1 MVLDEVSEGR
11 QCYILEA
18 RCSVGRDA
26 TVFAY
31 TTRGPRRLGADAAH
45 DERRGPGQDCGQG
58 HHLLPRHVQSLVEE
72 AEQLQRR
79 VQAHGQGQRWDQLRH
94 HARGCAYHDAHGL
107 GPRPGSAA
115 GTGPVSRK
123 FTVGEIVA
131 HDEMPSVM
139 GRDDGHPLQSRTSS
153 SPPSRLPTGRPIFAA
168 WLAGH
173 MSTMPVLMHT
183 TPKRISR

>member
-11 QCYILEA
+11 QCYMLEA

-45 DERRGPGQDCGQG
+45 DERRGPGQDYGQG
-58 HHLLPRHVQSLVEE
+58 HHLLPRHVQSLIEE
-72 AEQLQRR
+72 AEQLRRR

-94 HARGCAYHDAHGL
+94 HARGRAHGL
-107 GPRPGSAA
+107 GPRPGSAT
-115 GTGPVSRK
+115 GTGPCPRSSRSGR
-123 FTVGEIVA
+123 FVA

-139 GRDDGHPLQSRTSS
+139 GRDDGHPLQAER
-153 SPPSRLPTGRPIFAA
+153 PLLHQAVLPTGRPIFAA

-183 TPKRISR
+183 TPKIISR